1 MSPNPSLAM
10 FTKDTVG
17 HKWLIIY
24 ESGDFN
30 LRASWF
36 YMVCPISKNASL
48 CRGAICALGQGHFTT
63 FGSKPKMSF
72 DTIFAV
78 SLALSKDQNTD
89 GFPKAYTI

>member
-1 MSPNPSLAM
+1 MVTVMFISRTEQGCNFQLKIYVTMSPNPSLAM

-48 CRGAICALGQGHFTT
+48 CRGAICALG
-63 FGSKPKMSF
+63 
-72 DTIFAV
+72 
-78 SLALSKDQNTD
+78 
-89 GFPKAYTI
+89 